1 MRLTATAS
9 NFAFAPCS
17 TAANKRKG
25 AAMSN
30 SVRVALIQA
39 RPIYYDLDAC
49 IAKALTLIAEAA
61 SMGAQLAAFGETFFP
76 GYPAWLDHAID
87 YARWDHPPTKQV
99 YARLVANSLIVDSP
113 QMRQLRDCAAQL
125 GIVLILGFNEKARP
139 GRGNRS
145 LYNSIVIIG
154 ADGAIVNH
162 HRKLR
167 PTYTEQLV
175 WAQGDG
181 AGLRA
186 VDTAAGRIGAL
197 VCWEHWMP
205 HARQAMHISDE
216 TIHVALWP
224 TVKASHQIA
233 SRHYA
238 FEGRTFVLA
247 VGNIM
252 PTADFPPELNLP
264 PDRRDQPSALLLNG
278 GSAIIAPD
286 GEYLVPP
293 VYDRETIL
301 YAELDLGLIAREQMT
316 LDVTGG
322 YARDDVFK
330 FEVNRQRHV

>member
-1 MRLTATAS
+1 
-9 NFAFAPCS
+9 
-17 TAANKRKG
+17 
-25 AAMSN
+25 MSG

-39 RPIYYDLDAC
+39 RPVYYDLDAC
-49 IAKALTLIAEAA
+49 VAKAAALIAEAA
-61 SMGAQLAAFGETFFP
+61 NNGAQLAAFGETFFP
-76 GYPAWLDHAID
+76 GYPAWLDYAID
-87 YARWDHPPTKQV
+87 YARWDHPPTKQL
-99 YARLVANSLIVDSP
+99 YARLVANSLALESP
-113 QMRQLRDCAAQL
+113 QMRQLRDCAARE
-125 GIVLILGFNEKARP
+125 GIVLVVGFNENVTA

-145 LYNSIVIIG
+145 LYNSIGIID
-154 ADGAIVNH
+154 ADGAIANH

-181 AGLRA
+181 AGLSA
-186 VDTAAGRIGAL
+186 VDTAAGRVGAL

-205 HARQAMHISDE
+205 HARQALHISDE

-224 TVKASHQIA
+224 AVKESHQIA

-252 PTADFPPELNLP
+252 PAADFPPELSLP
-264 PDRRDQPSALLLNG
+264 PDLRDRPEALLLNG
-278 GSAIIAPD
+278 GSAIIAPG

-293 VYDRETIL
+293 VYAEETIL
-301 YAELDLGLIAREQMT
+301 YADLDLGLIAQEQMT

-322 YARDDVFK
+322 YARDDIFT
-330 FEVNRQRHV
+330 FEVNRRRHE

>member
-1 MRLTATAS
+1 M
-9 NFAFAPCS
+9 PS
-17 TAANKRKG
+17 TTPAG
-25 AAMSN
+25 
-30 SVRVALIQA
+30 I
-39 RPIYYDLDAC
+39 
-49 IAKALTLIAEAA
+49 IA
-61 SMGAQLAAFGETFFP
+61 
-76 GYPAWLDHAID
+76 
-87 YARWDHPPTKQV
+87 PTKQL
-99 YARLVANSLIVDSP
+99 YARLVANSLAVESP
-113 QMRQLRDCAAQL
+113 QMSRLQDCAAQH
-125 GIVLILGFNEKARP
+125 GIVLALGFNEKVTA

-145 LYNSIVIIG
+145 LYNSIVIIN
-154 ADGAIVNH
+154 ADGALVNH

-181 AGLRA
+181 AGLSA
-186 VDTAAGRIGAL
+186 VDTAAGRAGAL

-205 HARQAMHISDE
+205 HARQALHISDE

-224 TVKASHQIA
+224 AVKASHQIA

-247 VGNIM
+247 AGNIM
-252 PTADFPPELNLP
+252 PAADFPPELDLP
-264 PDRRDQPSALLLNG
+264 PQLRDQPDALLLNG

-293 VYDRETIL
+293 VYDEETIL
-301 YAELDLGLIAREQMT
+301 YADLDLDLIAQEQMT

-330 FEVNRQRHV
+330 FEVNRRRYT